1 MSRPQRKG
9 RSVSLI
15 KDKPKHKLV
24 HLQIEFNEL
33 GQTIGNNRF
42 EFTTYCGVTVRTR
55 ISILKQWNEVPQPE
69 IDELW
74 LNIKTHWNIPND
86 DYKAQVLKVC
96 NQQWRSYKSKLVKF
110 MDKHIDPLEKYPYL
124 DKDMWNDFVKQ
135 KSKPEFKEIRVKAT
149 ASVMMNKN
157 PPRLGPQGYRGMRP
171 RWEQE
176 IESGV
181 LTKAHQISS
190 ERARDYIFAR
200 LKRDSSGALVVTP
213 DMEPLVDNIVEKEK
227 QVSQGDLEIRPG
239 SDLLVK
245 VLGPEHPGRIR
256 AIGYNVGLKQS
267 ILGIKEKNRKK
278 HEILDLKEMKAKQE
292 EHAKSIADMEDKIA
306 SLRREIA
313 KNNDGTVTSP
323 SPVVNKTS
331 LESTPAVDAL
341 DKISVPTECELLL
354 PYGMVQRRC
363 AKGRVHPFGN
373 GIVHSTPLQKDHV
386 KVSVDIIYGDY
397 HSLHIPVPTS
407 DADNLGEALYSFI
420 QWPRHAI
427 LLTKTSHSSPSV
439 EKDASPPTKKVASVM
454 DNQVQQYQKKQAAK
468 RLPTIAKRATQ
479 NFVTPKKLQGR
490 PVIQSWYNTFTSNK
504 FVEDFHVESEP
515 GMFGPGRIETYIRHD
530 VILEMLN
537 SEEIDITCILWYQ
550 IVLHSIL
557 ATSGVNSRHWLL
569 LVICPYQ
576 RTGYI
581 LDSIKK
587 SGNPTDSYKVIK
599 HVEKAV
605 EMFNEDFETSHPMTW
620 TIADCNQ
627 QLSNWECGYYV
638 LKWMREFVMYRQ
650 YAFPNNLWNDLNP
663 ITEKL
668 LDDVVNAWMTTFQ
681 SKYMK

>member
-1 MSRPQRKG
+1 
-9 RSVSLI
+9 
-15 KDKPKHKLV
+15 
-24 HLQIEFNEL
+24 
-33 GQTIGNNRF
+33 
-42 EFTTYCGVTVRTR
+42 
-55 ISILKQWNEVPQPE
+55 
-69 IDELW
+69 
-74 LNIKTHWNIPND
+74 
-86 DYKAQVLKVC
+86 
-96 NQQWRSYKSKLVKF
+96 
-110 MDKHIDPLEKYPYL
+110 
-124 DKDMWNDFVKQ
+124 MWNDFVKQ

-157 PPRLGPQGYRGMRP
+157 PSRLGPQGYRGMRP

-176 IESGV
+176 MESGV

-200 LKRDSSGALVVTP
+200 LKCDSSGALIVTP

-239 SDLLVK
+239 SDLLVE
-245 VLGPEHPGRIR
+245 VLGPEHPGRMR

-306 SLRREIA
+306 SLLREIA
-313 KNNDGTVTSP
+313 KNNDDTVTSP

-331 LESTPAVDAL
+331 LESTPVVDAL

-427 LLTKTSHSSPSV
+427 LLTKTSYSPPSV

-454 DNQVQQYQKKQAAK
+454 DNQVQQYQKSKQ
-468 RLPTIAKRATQ
+468 P
-479 NFVTPKKLQGR
+479 
-490 PVIQSWYNTFTSNK
+490 
-504 FVEDFHVESEP
+504 
-515 GMFGPGRIETYIRHD
+515 
-530 VILEMLN
+530 
-537 SEEIDITCILWYQ
+537 
-550 IVLHSIL
+550 
-557 ATSGVNSRHWLL
+557 SG
-569 LVICPYQ
+569 C
-576 RTGYI
+576 
-581 LDSIKK
+581 
-587 SGNPTDSYKVIK
+587 
-599 HVEKAV
+599 
-605 EMFNEDFETSHPMTW
+605 
-620 TIADCNQ
+620 Q
-627 QLSNWECGYYV
+627 QLQRGQH
-638 LKWMREFVMYRQ
+638 K
-650 YAFPNNLWNDLNP
+650 NL
-663 ITEKL
+663 
-668 LDDVVNAWMTTFQ
+668 
-681 SKYMK
+681 